1 MFLNK
6 CSAFVTS
13 AAAEENAALAL
24 GESSLL
30 LGGML
35 IQRLAIVTNL
45 TKPGAAA
52 LSEELAAVARER
64 GVAVAVLTDFP
75 LAATA
80 LEGFDACA
88 VLGGDGTLLGAVRPA
103 VRAQVPLFGINRG
116 KLGFLANYSSENAK
130 ESLSEVLAGE
140 FQTVRRALLE
150 CRTGEGH
157 HALALNDVVL
167 KAADPSRLVR
177 LRVFSQQAGLINVYR
192 GDGLIL
198 CTPTGST
205 AYNLGAGGPLLDPV
219 AEVFA
224 LTPICPHTLSNR
236 SVILP
241 RGTVIEIE
249 EEERHEAL
257 SLAVDGGTFLATCT
271 SFPVQVRVAEE
282 TLPLLQPKGLSH
294 YELLRTKL
302 RWA

>member
-1 MFLNK
+1 
-6 CSAFVTS
+6 
-13 AAAEENAALAL
+13 
-24 GESSLL
+24 
-30 LGGML
+30 ML

-45 TKPGAAA
+45 TKPGAVA
-52 LSEELAAVARER
+52 LAEELAAVAREMS
-64 GVAVAVLTDFP
+64 VTAAVLTDFP
-75 LAATA
+75 LKENA

-116 KLGFLANYSSENAK
+116 KLGFLANYSSDNAK
-130 ESLSEVLAGE
+130 ESLREVLAGE

-150 CRTGEGH
+150 CRTEEGH

-177 LRVFSQQAGLINVYR
+177 LRVFSQQSGLLNVYR

-205 AYNLGAGGPLLDPV
+205 AYNLGAGGPLLDP
-219 AEVFA
+219 AADVFA

-271 SFPVQVRVAEE
+271 SFPVQVRIAEE

-302 RWA
+302 KWA